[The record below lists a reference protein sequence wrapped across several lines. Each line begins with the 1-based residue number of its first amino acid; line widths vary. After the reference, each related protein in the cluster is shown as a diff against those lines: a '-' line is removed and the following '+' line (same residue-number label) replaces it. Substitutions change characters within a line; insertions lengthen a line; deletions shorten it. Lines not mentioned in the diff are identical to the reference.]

1 MSDRSLRGMRLGAQ
15 SMETESGVE
24 PAPRQR
30 VEYRCEDGER
40 VFVTFSSEADIPAT
54 WVSKTGKE
62 ALLVDGEKPDTSN
75 DKPVRTHWDMLLERR
90 SVEELEQ
97 ILQDRLTILREL
109 GAWTHPPVV
118 AMLTTFDTNEH
129 ISQALSL
136 GAAGFLLKDTEPEH
150 LVHAVRVMAAG
161 GKVLSPKVTD
171 TVITGYLTGS
181 GDGQASARIDTMTPR
196 ERDVLALVGQG
207 LGNAQIAGRLHLS
220 PSTVKDHVSA
230 VLTKLAVTNRVQAA
244 IIARDAGLAA
254 GPVPDRR

>member
-1 MSDRSLRGMRLGAQ
+1 MIRVMVIDDEALVRSGFQLILGA
-15 SMETESGVE
+15 
-24 PAPRQR
+24 APDIE
-30 VEYRCEDGER
+30 VTATCDGAHAIEQIR
-40 VFVTFSSEADIPAT
+40 RHRPDVV
-54 WVSKTGKE
+54 
-62 ALLVDGEKPDTSN
+62 LLDVRMPQVDG
-75 DKPVRTHWDMLLERR
+75 
-90 SVEELEQ
+90 
-97 ILQDRLTILREL
+97 LTILREL

-129 ISQALSL
+129 ISQALNL